1 MYHHWGYTSIHG
13 PLSYPF
19 RSLIIAF
26 IKVENSD
33 SDEDLI
39 ETVTTILYDNQDENE
54 QSHNKHALNEP
65 ENVKANQ
72 FEVILFF
79 VLAALP
85 LASRGF
91 APRENK

>member
-1 MYHHWGYTSIHG
+1 MYNSTSIYK

-79 VLAALP
+79 Y
-85 LASRGF
+85 
-91 APRENK
+91 